1 MFKLSIFNTLFM
13 KELLTANKCIPIT
26 DKIPNN
32 IFLFFITQK
41 VLIIRW
47 FMVVFLLNGTKKLTF
62 FNNGFIR
69 MNMILSFLSSH
80 YLNNYKN
87 QNNGRVQLLQA
98 VPRPAI
104 SCLYSRRM
112 TRPLARRVTA

>member
-1 MFKLSIFNTLFM
+1 MAKIVFFFQLSATF
-13 KELLTANKCIPIT
+13 
-26 DKIPNN
+26 D

-87 QNNGRVQLLQA
+87 QNNGRDN
-98 VPRPAI
+98 RH
-104 SCLYSRRM
+104 
-112 TRPLARRVTA
+112 TRT